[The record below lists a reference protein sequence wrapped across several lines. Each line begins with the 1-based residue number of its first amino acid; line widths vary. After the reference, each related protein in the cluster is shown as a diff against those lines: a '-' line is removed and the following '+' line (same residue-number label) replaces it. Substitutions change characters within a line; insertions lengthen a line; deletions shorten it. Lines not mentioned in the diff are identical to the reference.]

1 MLTRL
6 QGGRVIDPTRGL
18 DGRGDVYFDD
28 GRILATPSR
37 APDVTIDVSG
47 CIVMAGALDIHSHI
61 AGANVST
68 ARLLL
73 PEAHRAHMTRPETT
87 WLGEIGFSAAE
98 TGRLYAEMGFTF
110 VVEPAISPQ
119 QALHAHLEL
128 ADIPVI
134 DKGLLAVL
142 GNDDFTLGLI
152 RDGAG
157 RAALADVVGATL
169 AQSRALGIKVINA
182 GAAAA
187 FKYNLRGF
195 SLDDVVPHYG
205 VSSRAILEALQQ
217 AVLDAGAHHPLHV
230 HANNLGLAGNVE
242 TAKATIAA
250 ARGMPMHLAHIQFY
264 AYGREGARGFSS
276 AAAELAEVINAHP
289 HVSVDVGQVMFQPT
303 VTISSDIMRQ
313 FNGLG
318 EARPRKG
325 IIQEGEGN
333 GGGVVP
339 LVYAR
344 DNFFNALQWAAG
356 LELFLGISNPAQVFF
371 TTDHPNGAPFTT
383 YPTLMALLMSA
394 DLRDEWCAGLPAE
407 ALALTHLPSMR
418 REYSL
423 NELAIMTRSAPA
435 TLFGMRDRGH
445 LGAGARADVAVY
457 ADQNDRAAM
466 FAKARLVI
474 KNGVTVVR
482 DGKVCA
488 DYFGRTLALA
498 ARADAAML
506 RRLEAHSQTVHGIN
520 CAGFDVPTF
529 AMPQAHA
536 FEDVACRS

>member
-1 MLTRL
+1 MTRL
-6 QGGRVIDPTRGL
+6 QGGRVIDPTHGL
-18 DGRGDVYFDD
+18 DGRGDVFFED
-28 GRILATPSR
+28 GRIVATPSR
-37 APDVTIDVSG
+37 SPDATLDAAG

-73 PEAHRAHMTRPETT
+73 PEAHSAYRPRPATT
-87 WLGEIGFSAAE
+87 WLGDIGFSAAE

-128 ADIPVI
+128 ADIPII

-142 GNDDFTLGLI
+142 GNDDVVLGLI

-195 SLDDVVPHYG
+195 SLDDIVPHYG
-205 VSSRAILEALQQ
+205 VSSRAILETLQQ
-217 AVLDAGAHHPLHV
+217 AVMDAGVHHPLHV

-250 ARGMPMHLAHIQFY
+250 ARGLPMHLAHVQFY

-276 AAAELAEVINAHP
+276 AAAELAATVNAHP

-318 EARPRKG
+318 EAKPRKG

-339 LVYAR
+339 LIYAR

-356 LELFLGISNPAQVFF
+356 LELFLGITNPAQVFF
-371 TTDHPNGAPFTT
+371 TTDHPNGAPFTA

-394 DLRDEWCAGLPAE
+394 DLRDEWCASLPAE
-407 ALALTHLPSMR
+407 ALALTHLPAMR

-423 NELAIMTRSAPA
+423 NELAIMTRVAPA
-435 TLFGMRDRGH
+435 KLFGLTDRGH
-445 LGAGARADVAVY
+445 LGAGARADIAVY
-457 ADQNDRAAM
+457 SDEADRAAM
-466 FAKARLVI
+466 FGKARLVI
-474 KNGVTVVR
+474 KDGVIVVR
-482 DGKVCA
+482 DGKA
-488 DYFGRTLALA
+488 RSDYFGRTLALA
-498 ARADAAML
+498 AKPDPAMVQ
-506 RRLEAHSQTVHGIN
+506 RLEAHSQALYGISY
-520 CAGFDVPTF
+520 AGFDVPTHAF
-529 AMPQAHA
+529 PQSHG
-536 FEDVACRS
+536 FEDVACRL

>member
-18 DGRGDVYFDD
+18 DERGDVYFED
-28 GRILATPSR
+28 GRIVAAPSHI
-37 APDVTIDVSG
+37 PDVTLDAAG

-73 PEAHRAHMTRPETT
+73 PEAHRAHKARPATT
-87 WLGEIGFSAAE
+87 WLGDIGFSAAE

-128 ADIPVI
+128 ADVPII

-142 GNDDFTLGLI
+142 GNDDVCLSLI

-157 RAALADVVGATL
+157 RAALADVVSATL

-217 AVLDAGAHHPLHV
+217 AVMDAGVHHPLHV

-250 ARGMPMHLAHIQFY
+250 ARGLPMHLAHVQFY

-276 AAAELAEVINAHP
+276 AAAELAATINAHP

-325 IIQEGEGN
+325 IILEGEGN

-339 LVYAR
+339 LIYAR
-344 DNFFNALQWAAG
+344 DNFFSALQWAAG
-356 LELFLGISNPAQVFF
+356 LELFLGITNPAQVFF
-371 TTDHPNGAPFTT
+371 TTDHPNGAPFTA
-383 YPTLMALLMSA
+383 YPMLLALLMSA
-394 DLRDEWCAGLPAE
+394 DLRDEWCASLPAE
-407 ALALTHLPSMR
+407 ALALTHLPAMR

-423 NELAIMTRSAPA
+423 NELAIMTRVAPSK
-435 TLFGMRDRGH
+435 LFGLSDRGH
-445 LGAGARADVAVY
+445 LGAGARADIAVY
-457 ADQNDRAAM
+457 SDQSDRAAM
-466 FAKARLVI
+466 FGKAKLVI
-474 KNGVTVVR
+474 KDGVIVVR
-482 DGKVCA
+482 DGKARA

-498 ARADAAML
+498 ATPDATMV
-506 RRLEAHSQTVHGIN
+506 RRLEAHSQALYGIN
-520 CAGFDVPTF
+520 YASFDVPAF
-529 AMPQAHA
+529 ALPQSHG
-536 FEDVACRS
+536 FEDIACRS